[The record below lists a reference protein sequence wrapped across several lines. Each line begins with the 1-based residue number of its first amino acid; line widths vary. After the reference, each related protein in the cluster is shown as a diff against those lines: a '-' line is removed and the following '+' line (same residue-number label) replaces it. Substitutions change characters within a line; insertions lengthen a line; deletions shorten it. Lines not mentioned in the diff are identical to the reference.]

1 MLVLGDYGNP
11 LPRVVLPASGN
22 RVFPKIDRS
31 GWPLPDSYWQRDQTS
46 ALNLGLLP
54 LLPGHV
60 PQRLAE
66 SPQPLD
72 AACNKKW
79 FY

>member
-1 MLVLGDYGNP
+1 MLVLGDCGNP
-11 LPRVVLPASGN
+11 LPKVVLRASGN

-46 ALNLGLLP
+46 ARNLGLLP

-66 SPQPLD
+66 IPHPLD
-72 AACNKKW
+72 AACNKKN
-79 FY
+79 